1 MVPKYKNINTYGHL
15 SHLSDTPSHQL
26 SPLILF
32 LMCCFLMSK
41 HNEIRPMFN
50 HCQIFKIQIDFS
62 HCMNES
68 VHFYVD
74 HMIN

>member
-1 MVPKYKNINTYGHL
+1 
-15 SHLSDTPSHQL
+15 
-26 SPLILF
+26 
-32 LMCCFLMSK
+32 MSE
-41 HNEIRPMFN
+41 HNEIIPMFN

-68 VHFYVD
+68 MHLYVD